1 MNRNIEQWDI
11 RKNAIKSDGGVVAS
25 QNWRASAAGADTLAR
40 GGNAIDAAVSC
51 AFALNAVEPWMCG
64 LGGSGYIVIWLAE
77 EKKAIAIDFQGTLP
91 SEISFDDYPLD
102 PEVPE
107 SIMGFPGVVNN
118 QNVDG
123 YRSITVPGAVAGL
136 SEAQQ
141 KYGRLGFDNVLQSAI
156 DLAEQGL
163 PVDWFTN
170 LQISLTAAELSKFK
184 ASSDVYLPSGFPP
197 QPEQVLDL
205 GNLKKTLRS
214 LSENGPDEFYRGNI
228 ANELVAD
235 LNEGGSCITLEDLHN
250 YIPLESEPL
259 RGRHRGHDLYT
270 PGVTSGGQRL
280 NEALEYVEKNLNHKD
295 PLGANT
301 YISYAKALNKAF
313 KSHKEKLGRTIN
325 HGCTSH
331 MSAVDSE
338 GNMVALT
345 YTLLNRF
352 GSKVVLPRTGIL
364 MNNSVSYFDPRPG
377 YPTSMAGG
385 KRINA
390 SNMCPTVCVKDGEA
404 KFSVGASG
412 ANHIVPCTM
421 QLTAFLIDYGL
432 SLEDA
437 FNLPRIDVNETDLI
451 TVDPILGEETI
462 NQLGRHFKINVAQ
475 NLVFPKLYSCP
486 SGVYRD
492 NKTGKTYG
500 ISDKNSPTSGAVSEG
515 LHDFTEKS
523 QVISKV
529 PRA

>member
-1 MNRNIEQWDI
+1 MNRNVEQWSI
-11 RKNAIKSDGGVVAS
+11 RKNSVESDAGVVAS
-25 QNWRASAAGADTLAR
+25 QNWRASTAGADVLAR

-64 LGGSGYIVIWLAE
+64 LGGSGYIVIWLAD
-77 EKKAIAIDFQGTLP
+77 EKRATTIDFQGTLP
-91 SEISFDDYPLD
+91 SKISFDDYPLD

-141 KYGRLGFDNVLQSAI
+141 KYGKLGFDNVLQSAI
-156 DLAEQGL
+156 ALAEGGL
-163 PVDWFTN
+163 AVDWFTN
-170 LQISLTAAELSKFK
+170 LQISLTAAGLSKFK
-184 ASSDVYLPSGFPP
+184 SSSDVYLPSGFSP
-197 QPEQVLDL
+197 QPETILDL
-205 GNLKKTLRS
+205 GNLKKTLRT
-214 LSENGPDEFYRGNI
+214 LAEKGPEEFYKGHI
-228 ANELVAD
+228 AEDLVAD
-235 LNEGGSCITLEDLHN
+235 LNEGGSRVSLEDLYN
-250 YIPLESEPL
+250 YVPLETVPL
-259 RGRHRGHDLYT
+259 MGRHRGHELYT
-270 PGVTSGGQRL
+270 PGVTSGGERL
-280 NEALEYVEKNLNHKD
+280 NEALEYVEKNLDYGNSF
-295 PLGANT
+295 GAHT
-301 YISYAKALNKAF
+301 YVAYAKALNKAF

-352 GSKVVLPRTGIL
+352 GSKVVLPKTGVL
-364 MNNSVSYFDPRPG
+364 MNNSVSYFDPRSG
-377 YPTSMAGG
+377 YPTSMSGG
-385 KRINA
+385 KRINS
-390 SNMCPTVCVKDGEA
+390 SNMCPTVCVENGEA
-404 KFSVGASG
+404 KFAVGASG

-421 QLTAFLIDYGL
+421 ELTAFLIDYGL

-437 FNLPRIDVNETDLI
+437 FNLPRIDVNETKLI
-451 TVDPILGEETI
+451 TVDPDLGAETI
-462 NQLGRHFKINVAQ
+462 DELSRHFKINVAQ

-492 NKTGKTYG
+492 RKTKKTYG
-500 ISDKNSPTSGAVSEG
+500 ISDKNSPASGAVSES
-515 LHDFTEKS
+515 LYDFTE
-523 QVISKV
+523 QSKAV
-529 PRA
+529 NNTPRA